1 MFSQIIFVILEI
13 GIIIFKNWMNIKMNQ
28 IELKYANDLKEI
40 LYKNQTI
47 MQILKTL
54 KRLEPHAYIAAGII
68 RNTVWAHLHDQVYL
82 LENTEVDV
90 IFYDEKNY
98 LNDAEK
104 LQQEMTKI
112 FPNMQW
118 DITNQALVHTW
129 YKTDTGESIAPLT
142 SIEHALSL
150 WPETATSV
158 AVRLNDLNEIVY
170 VAPFGLADLFELKL
184 RWNKTLV
191 SHQVFL
197 DRLKAKNFLGKWSK
211 LELID

>member
-1 MFSQIIFVILEI
+1 MRV
-13 GIIIFKNWMNIKMNQ
+13 MKM
-28 IELKYANDLKEI
+28 EEKYSENLKEI
-40 LYKNQTI
+40 LSKNQII
-47 MQILKTL
+47 MQILTML
-54 KRLEPHAYIAAGII
+54 KMLEPHAYIAAGII
-68 RNTVWAHLHDQVYL
+68 RNTVWAHLHDRSYD

-90 IFYDEKNY
+90 VFYDEKNP
-98 LNDAEK
+98 LNHAK
-104 LQQEMTKI
+104 NLQKEMMRI
-112 FPNMQW
+112 FPNMEW

-158 AVRLNDLNEIVY
+158 AVRLNDKNEIQY

-197 DRLKAKNFLGKWSK
+197 YRLKTKNFLEKWSK
-211 LELID
+211 LKLID

>member
-1 MFSQIIFVILEI
+1 MSV
-13 GIIIFKNWMNIKMNQ
+13 MKM
-28 IELKYANDLKEI
+28 EEKYSENLKEI
-40 LYKNQTI
+40 LSKNQTI
-47 MQILKTL
+47 MQILTTL
-54 KRLEPHAYIAAGII
+54 KMLEPNAYIAAGII
-68 RNTVWAHLHDQVYL
+68 RNTVWAHLHDQSYD

-90 IFYDEKNY
+90 VFYDEKDP
-98 LNDAEK
+98 LNHAEN
-104 LQQEMTKI
+104 LQKEMMRI
-112 FPNMQW
+112 FPNMEW

-158 AVRLNDLNEIVY
+158 AVRLNDKNEIEY

-197 DRLKAKNFLGKWSK
+197 HRLRTKKFLEKWSK
-211 LELID
+211 LKLID

>member
-1 MFSQIIFVILEI
+1 M
-13 GIIIFKNWMNIKMNQ
+13 KM
-28 IELKYANDLKEI
+28 EEKYSENLKEI
-40 LYKNQTI
+40 LSKNQTI
-47 MQILKTL
+47 MQILMTL
-54 KRLEPHAYIAAGII
+54 KMLEPHAYIAAGII
-68 RNTVWAHLHDQVYL
+68 RNTVWAHLHDQPYD

-90 IFYDEKNY
+90 VFYDEKNPS
-98 LNDAEK
+98 NHAK
-104 LQQEMTKI
+104 NLQKEMMRI
-112 FPNMQW
+112 FPNMEW

-158 AVRLNDLNEIVY
+158 AVRLNDKNEIEY

-197 DRLKAKNFLGKWSK
+197 YRLKTKNFLEKWSK
-211 LELID
+211 LKLID

>member
-1 MFSQIIFVILEI
+1 ME
-13 GIIIFKNWMNIKMNQ
+13 
-28 IELKYANDLKEI
+28 EKYSENLKEI
-40 LYKNQTI
+40 LSKNQII
-47 MQILKTL
+47 MQILTTL
-54 KRLEPHAYIAAGII
+54 KMLEPHAYIAAGII
-68 RNTVWAHLHDQVYL
+68 RNTVWAHLHDQPYD

-90 IFYDEKNY
+90 VFYDEKNP
-98 LNDAEK
+98 LNHAK
-104 LQQEMTKI
+104 NLQKEMMRI
-112 FPNMQW
+112 FPNMEW

-158 AVRLNDLNEIVY
+158 AVRLNDKNEIQY

-197 DRLKAKNFLGKWSK
+197 YRLKTKNFLEKWSK
-211 LELID
+211 LKLID